1 MNRFDK
7 LLYHLRLIKFSWD
20 PSKFLY
26 GSRIYILLLIWY
38 TNVNIL
44 ILSGELSKML

>member
-20 PSKFLY
+20 PSKFKLRVP
-26 GSRIYILLLIWY
+26 GTHPINNLFTSLGDKVLMIFNYI
-38 TNVNIL
+38 
-44 ILSGELSKML
+44 